1 MKVIHDYCDGH
12 VVMSKQD
19 GGDGLMSVS
28 LFRHVF
34 LGGTRALTRDED
46 VVCGVIPSSGG
57 LKLKKGVR

>member
-1 MKVIHDYCDGH
+1 MKVIHDYCDVH

-19 GGDGLMSVS
+19 GGDGLMSVY

-34 LGGTRALTRDED
+34 PSGNRALTRDGD

-57 LKLKKGVR
+57 LKSKMEVR